1 MTSGDRDRVLTGRT
15 AIVTGA
21 SRGIGAAIALRLASE
36 GAHVVVGARS
46 VDAPTGT
53 DQGSLADTTASIRAI
68 GGTVTPL
75 AVDVTDAGSRAEFV
89 AAAVAA
95 TGGVDILVN
104 NAGGATYHPA
114 WEYPLDEVVRHL
126 ELNFLSAWHLSSLL
140 IPQMI
145 ERGRGWIL
153 NLGSTAAVKVPE
165 QPPYDEFLGY
175 FGHNVIY
182 GTVKAALHRY
192 SKGLAAEVH
201 QYGIAVNVLAP
212 VAGVYTDALR
222 NVAPQFTPDHPA
234 VEPIEN
240 MAEAAL
246 ALVSGD
252 PRERTGLVAWS
263 HRYLDETGRSTR
275 SLDGTGVLVE
285 R

>member
-1 MTSGDRDRVLTGRT
+1 VTDRELTLDRRT

-36 GAHVVVGARS
+36 GAHVVIGARS
-46 VDAPTGT
+46 LDSPTGT
-53 DQGSLADTTASIRAI
+53 DEGSLADTAESIRAI

-75 AVDVTDAGSRAEFV
+75 TVDVTDADSREAFIAQALDV
-89 AAAVAA
+89 
-95 TGGVDILVN
+95 TGGIDILVN

-114 WEYPLDEVVRHL
+114 WTYPLDEVVRHL
-126 ELNFLSAWHLSSLL
+126 ELNFLSSWHLSSLL
-140 IPQMI
+140 IPRMI
-145 ERGRGWIL
+145 QWGRGWIL

-165 QPPYDEFLGY
+165 QPPYDQYLGY

-192 SKGLAAEVH
+192 SRGLAAEVYEH
-201 QYGIAVNVLAP
+201 NIAVNVLAP
-212 VAGVYTDALR
+212 VGGVYTDALR
-222 NVAPQFTPDHPA
+222 NVAPEFTPDHPA

-246 ALVSGD
+246 ALVSARPQD
-252 PRERTGLVAWS
+252 QTGVIAWS
-263 HRYLDETGRSTR
+263 HQYLSEIGRSTW
-275 SLDGTGVLVE
+275 SLDGQQVLVQ